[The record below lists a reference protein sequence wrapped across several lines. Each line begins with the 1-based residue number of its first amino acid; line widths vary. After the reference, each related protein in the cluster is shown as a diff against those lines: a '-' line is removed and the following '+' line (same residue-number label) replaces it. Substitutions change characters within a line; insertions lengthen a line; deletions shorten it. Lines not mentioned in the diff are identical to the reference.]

1 MEPLKLNFS
10 IIIAIF
16 ENTYRRIKYINL
28 STSSLGIFGQASESF
43 FTLLLKSNAPHCNL
57 LQGSEEQMVAR
68 GFWNH
73 VFSVK
78 GRHSFDIKRPLQ
90 KGAFVLLLKRAWVQT
105 PRTP

>member
-1 MEPLKLNFS
+1 MIHVFYKTDTTNENFFNVHIMHFLYFCRVEPLKLTFS

-16 ENTYRRIKYINL
+16 ENTYRKLKFINL

-73 VFSVK
+73 VFSV
-78 GRHSFDIKRPLQ
+78 
-90 KGAFVLLLKRAWVQT
+90 
-105 PRTP
+105 